1 MKANWFFK
9 EAIISLRRNWVM
21 SAAAVATVALSLFVV
36 GLFAFTAV
44 TLNDLISRFEKQVE
58 IKVFL
63 KDSVDPNS
71 VQKLQDE
78 IYSWSEVE
86 VVRYVSKEE
95 ALERFKQQFK
105 DQPDLIKNLPG
116 NPLPA
121 SFEIRL
127 KDPQLVDKVAVRF
140 NGRKEVDTVEYGKQV
155 VERLFSAVQVMRYAG
170 LTFIFLLSFVSL
182 VLIVNTI
189 RIAIFSRRQEVVIMR
204 LVGASNWFIRLP
216 FVIEGCIQG
225 IGGAVLA
232 AIGIY
237 LLKSTF
243 FENVVSQIRWLPLR
257 FENILFWQIT
267 LGLILGGLAIG
278 ALGSGIALR
287 RFLRV

>member
-1 MKANWFFK
+1 MRVSWFFK

-36 GLFAFTAV
+36 GIFAFTAI
-44 TLNDLISRFEKQVE
+44 TFNNLISRFEKQVE
-58 IKVFL
+58 IKVYL

-78 IYSWSEVE
+78 IYSWKEVE

-127 KDPQLVDKVAVRF
+127 KDPRQVEKVAARF
-140 NGRKEVDTVEYGKQV
+140 NGRQEVDTVEYGKQIV
-155 VERLFSAVQVMRYAG
+155 DRLFSAVRVIRYAG

-225 IGGAVLA
+225 IAGAVLA
-232 AIGIY
+232 ATGIY
-237 LLKSTF
+237 LLKTTF
-243 FENVVSQIRWLPLR
+243 FENVVSQIPWLPLR
-257 FENILFWQIT
+257 FENLLFWQIT
-267 LGLILGGLAIG
+267 LGLIFGGLAIG
-278 ALGSGIALR
+278 AVGSGIALR

>member
-63 KDSVDPNS
+63 NDSIDPNS

-86 VVRYVSKEE
+86 VVRYISKEE
-95 ALERFKQQFK
+95 ALERFKKQFR

-155 VERLFSAVQVMRYAG
+155 VERLFSAARVMRYAG

-225 IGGAVLA
+225 ISGAVLA
-232 AIGIY
+232 AVGIY

-243 FENVVSQIRWLPLR
+243 FENIVAQIRWLPVR

-287 RFLRV
+287 RFLKV